1 MNRLKPPNSQLRRKF
16 TPKLE
21 NIEAKFHPVYDS
33 NRIYGQSDKVK
44 TSLLIHCIGEKAREV
59 YNAFVFSFTEDSRK
73 YNKVLEH
80 FEAYF
85 GPWKNISY
93 SHFKFFKYRQEPSQI
108 FDNYLTEMRKL
119 SSDCDLFE
127 LCESLLK

>member
-85 GPWKNISY
+85 GP
-93 SHFKFFKYRQEPSQI
+93 
-108 FDNYLTEMRKL
+108 
-119 SSDCDLFE
+119 
-127 LCESLLK
+127 